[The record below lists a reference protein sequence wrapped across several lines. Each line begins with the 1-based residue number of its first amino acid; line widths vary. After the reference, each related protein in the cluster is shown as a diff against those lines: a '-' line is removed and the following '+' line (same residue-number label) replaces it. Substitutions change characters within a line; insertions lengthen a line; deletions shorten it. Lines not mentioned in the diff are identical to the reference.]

1 VCVAGGVW
9 LLRLDAGSVKQRTQ
23 KLGIMVSISV
33 LCLITP
39 PPPPPQNP
47 GEKKE
52 KKILA
57 RTKLFGRV
65 WLEEVVGIQKETGA

>member
-39 PPPPPQNP
+39 PPPRPLNP
-47 GEKKE
+47 WKKKE